1 MIDYELNMN
10 LHVLLVT
17 HGNVAKL
24 LPKMGSIRKRG
35 KYFGVQF
42 RVPEQDG
49 SFKQV
54 SVKTKISD
62 VYDARRFGNAAEQMA
77 LKAVAADTAHGMEY
91 CETLLHAIR
100 DAAGGRLTET
110 KAREHLSRICEI
122 ARGKPLKTYT
132 VREWFAEYLRQ
143 KKPNIAASTFA
154 AYEWG
159 YDSFLEFLGPRADG
173 GIEMIEHGDVRAW
186 RDAQK
191 ESGLSDKRV
200 NNLLK
205 YVSGPFTKAAKTGM
219 IPINPVAATESL
231 RVSDS
236 VQRKPFTVD
245 EINRILKKCP
255 SHEWKVAV
263 LLGVYCGMRLGDA
276 SRRKIG
282 DFDLQQSTVTFI
294 PEKKSKQGREVILP
308 IHASLLREIKIAMK
322 RKEKSLEAWL
332 TPTLANTP
340 MGGKVGL
347 SNVFVG
353 IMADAKI
360 DRGETLEG
368 TGRGRTRFAR
378 SFHSTRHTASTWLA
392 NEGVQEDLRMLITDH
407 ESREVAKRYTHHSV
421 EQLRSAVAKM
431 PTIRTS

>member
-1 MIDYELNMN
+1 M
-10 LHVLLVT
+10 
-17 HGNVAKL
+17 A
-24 LPKMGSIRKRG
+24 SIRKRG

-54 SVKTKISD
+54 SMKTKMTD
-62 VYDARRFGNAAEQMA
+62 VYEARRFANNSEQIA
-77 LKAVAADTAHGMEY
+77 LKAVAADKTHGMEY
-91 CETLLHAIR
+91 CEILLQAIR
-100 DAAGGRLTET
+100 DAGAGRLTET

-122 ARGKPLKTYT
+122 VRGKPLKSYT
-132 VREWFAEYLRQ
+132 VRNWFAEYLRQ
-143 KKPNIAASTFA
+143 KKPNIAASTFT
-154 AYEWG
+154 AYEWA

-205 YVSGPFTKAAKTGM
+205 YVSGPFSKAAKTGM

-245 EINRILKKCP
+245 EINQILKKCP
-255 SHEWKVAV
+255 SREWKVV
-263 LLGVYCGMRLGDA
+263 LLLGVYCGMRLGDA
-276 SRRKIG
+276 SKRKIR
-282 DFDLQQSTVTFI
+282 DFDFEQATVTFI

-308 IHASLLREIKIAMK
+308 IHPSLLREIKIAMK
-322 RKEKSLEAWL
+322 DKKQSTEAWL
-332 TPTLANTP
+332 TPILAKTP
-340 MGGKVGL
+340 MGGNTGL
-347 SNVFVG
+347 SNVFIG
-353 IMADAKI
+353 IMADANI
-360 DRGETLEG
+360 DRGESLEG

-378 SFHSTRHTASTWLA
+378 SFHSTRHTAATWLA
-392 NEGVQEDLRMLITDH
+392 NEGVQEDLRMLITDQ

-421 EQLRSAVAKM
+421 ELLRAAVAKM